1 MAKLSH
7 RALAFALIG
16 ALALVPAAA
25 SVLNDPFLLSLF
37 SRVAIYAIAAV
48 GLDLIVGLGGMV
60 SFGHAAFVGI
70 GGYAVAILAHHLGA
84 ADVPALLAWPV
95 AVLAAAVAG
104 LLIGIVSLRTDGVYF
119 IMITLAFAQMLFYLV
134 NTLTDYGGQ
143 DGMRLIRRNTLP
155 GLSARDDMVFYYVCL
170 ALLAG
175 LLYLAHRLAASR
187 FGMVIRGC
195 RQNLRRMNA
204 LGFYTLRYRLVAF
217 VLAAATGGLAGA
229 LLANQSQ
236 YASPSLLH
244 WTLSGELLVMVIL
257 GGMGTLVGPV
267 LGAAA
272 FVLLESTLSAL
283 TEHWMLF
290 LGPFLVAIVLFG
302 RRGLYGLM
310 VKGAGDER

>member
-1 MAKLSH
+1 MFKLSH
-7 RALAFALIG
+7 RALALAVIG
-16 ALALVPAAA
+16 VLALVPAAA
-25 SVLNDPFLLSLF
+25 WALNDPFLLSLF

-70 GGYAVAILAHHLGA
+70 GGYAVAILAHHLGGDA
-84 ADVPALLAWPV
+84 VPALLAWPV
-95 AVLAAAVAG
+95 AVLVAALAG
-104 LLIGIVSLRTDGVYF
+104 LLIGAISLRASGVYF

-143 DGMRLIRRNTLP
+143 DGLRLIRRNALP

-187 FGMVIRGC
+187 FGMVIKGC

-204 LGFYTLRYRLVAF
+204 VGFYTFRYRLAAF
-217 VLAAATGGLAGA
+217 TLAAATGGLAGA
-229 LLANQSQ
+229 LLANQAQ

-283 TEHWMLF
+283 TERWMLI
-290 LGPFLVAIVLFG
+290 LGPFLVVVVLFG
-302 RRGLYGLM
+302 RRGLYGLIA
-310 VKGAGDER
+310 KGDGDGR